1 MPPTHRVPPAAERGD
16 KVAIVAPASGLA
28 AEYPH
33 VYELG
38 LDRLRDVFDLE
49 PVEFPTARKSPE
61 YLEARPEERAEDVMA
76 AFRDPD
82 ISAVIAT
89 IGGFDQIRVLEHLDA
104 DVLRG
109 NPTRFF
115 GSSDNANLAAYLW
128 NEGVVSFYG
137 GDLLTEF
144 AMQGSMHEYTVE
156 YLERA
161 LFEESLGELHPAD
174 EFTDHDLDWADPDN
188 LERRREH
195 EPNPGWEWHGPE
207 RTVSGPTWGGSLETV
222 DLQLSVDRYLP
233 APERLDGA
241 VLLLETSE
249 MLPDPWY
256 VKQVLLGLG
265 ERGLL
270 ERFSA
275 VLAGR
280 IKARSHAVERDAEER
295 REYRERVRET
305 MLEELR
311 RYNSDAPVV
320 FGVDFGHTAPIA
332 PVAIGG
338 DVEVD
343 AERERIAFE

>member
-1 MPPTHRVPPAAERGD
+1 MPSTHRVPPAAERGD
-16 KVAIVAPASGLA
+16 KVAIVAPASGRA

-38 LDRLRDVFDLE
+38 LRRLRNVFDLE
-49 PVEFPTARKSPE
+49 PVELATAQKSDE
-61 YLEARPEERAEDVMA
+61 YLQDHPEERAEDVME
-76 AFRDPD
+76 AFRDPE

-104 DVLRG
+104 DVLREH
-109 NPTRFF
+109 PTRFF
-115 GSSDNANLAAYLW
+115 GSSDNANLAGYLW
-128 NEGVVSFYG
+128 NNGVVSFYG
-137 GDLLTEF
+137 GNLLTEF
-144 AMQGSMHEYTVE
+144 AMQESMHEYTVE

-161 LFEESLGELHPAD
+161 LFEESLGELRPAE
-174 EFTDHDLDWADPDN
+174 EFSDHDLDWADPDN
-188 LERRREH
+188 LERRREY

-207 RTVSGPTWGGSLETV
+207 RTVSGPTWGGSLEIV
-222 DLQLSVDRYLP
+222 DLQLSADRYLP
-233 APERLDGA
+233 DPDRLDGA

-249 MLPDPWY
+249 LLPEPWY
-256 VKQVLLGLG
+256 VMQTLMGLG

-275 VLAGR
+275 VIVGR
-280 IKARSHAVERDAEER
+280 IKARSHAVEREPEER

-311 RYNSDAPVV
+311 RYNPDAPIVL
-320 FGVDFGHTAPIA
+320 GADFGHTSPIA
-332 PVAIGG
+332 PVPIGG

-343 AERERIAFE
+343 AENERIAFE